1 MSASQ
6 LNEYEKKELVKNIL
20 GNDFHM
26 VGNRFPVFSRML
38 DGLAYLSDS
47 LTAAELIPTLSRF
60 LSGSIPTSVMSTA
73 SFMAA
78 VVQPLQ
84 HFVNLVNVNETGL
97 RMYSYRAVAY
107 TLTAWAF
114 GKPVPGQSA
123 RIMLNLGSGD
133 FRATGRE
140 RYGKVWGET
149 SRNVLVSLRQVCL
162 ARDIPES
169 HLKVVFK
176 ALGNGD
182 PARLSRHI
190 LEGFEGRLNTTVR
203 NIWKSGYSIGFPG

>member
-1 MSASQ
+1 MAISQ

-20 GNDFHM
+20 GDDFHV

-38 DGLAYLSDS
+38 DGLAYLNDS
-47 LTAAELIPTLSRF
+47 LTAAELVPTLSRF
-60 LSGSIPTSVMSTA
+60 LSGSISSSVFSAA

-84 HFVNLVNVNETGL
+84 NFINLVNVNETGL

-114 GKPVPGQSA
+114 GKPVPSQSA
-123 RIMLNLGSGD
+123 RIMVNLGSGD

-140 RYGKVWGET
+140 RYSKVWEET
-149 SRNVLVSLRQVCL
+149 SRNVLLSLRQVCL
-162 ARDIPES
+162 AKNISES
-169 HLKVVFK
+169 HLKVIFK
-176 ALGNGD
+176 ALGDGE

-190 LEGFEGRLNTTVR
+190 LVGFEGRLNTTVR
-203 NIWKSGYSIGFPG
+203 NIWRSGYSIGFPG